1 MKRYL
6 ADTHALIWFLAKP
19 SKLGRRATRIFDGL
33 GVTTEVH
40 VSSMSL
46 WEVALLQDEG
56 HLRLAEGF
64 SAWCDGLAGR
74 AGIRLEPLLRDDVE
88 QARALG
94 ALRDP
99 SDRLIAGTALRL
111 GVPLLSKD
119 GMMRVENRIRVV
131 W

>member
-19 SKLGRRATRIFDGL
+19 SKLGRRAARIFDGL

-88 QARALG
+88 QARGLG
-94 ALRDP
+94 GLRDP

-119 GMMRVENRIRVV
+119 RMMRVENRIRVV